1 MLNRFRKNRKAKQEL
16 EAKQEVTQEMDD
28 VLDTTPDEI
37 DTEYAPEVDVEEVE
51 LEPLEE
57 DEDDEYI
64 SDEEWEKMSPEEKAE
79 FEDEDEDD
87 EDGEDDDDYISDEEW
102 EKMTPAERKAWED
115 EESPEL
121 GEGDDDTEYIMNDP
135 EMVGYD
141 DKEQQRDIYDFATEE
156 LEGEESVLD
165 FGCGRGDL
173 HEFLYQ
179 KDGETPKY
187 KGVDINSPLINAG
200 IKKYAPDITI
210 ENKDWFDL
218 DSSYKS
224 DWCVNIGSLCT
235 RYDSSS
241 EDGFKLVTSTLD
253 KMMDLCDTGSVL
265 ILFSTH
271 MPEEAKEKEFLLV
284 DPGKILTYALNKYG
298 LDTGNV
304 ILDHSYTDAIFKLTV
319 LK

>member
-87 EDGEDDDDYISDEEW
+87 EDEEDDDDYISDEEW

-165 FGCGRGDL
+165 FGCGR
-173 HEFLYQ
+173 
-179 KDGETPKY
+179 
-187 KGVDINSPLINAG
+187 
-200 IKKYAPDITI
+200 
-210 ENKDWFDL
+210 
-218 DSSYKS
+218 
-224 DWCVNIGSLCT
+224 
-235 RYDSSS
+235 
-241 EDGFKLVTSTLD
+241 
-253 KMMDLCDTGSVL
+253 
-265 ILFSTH
+265 
-271 MPEEAKEKEFLLV
+271 EKEFLLV